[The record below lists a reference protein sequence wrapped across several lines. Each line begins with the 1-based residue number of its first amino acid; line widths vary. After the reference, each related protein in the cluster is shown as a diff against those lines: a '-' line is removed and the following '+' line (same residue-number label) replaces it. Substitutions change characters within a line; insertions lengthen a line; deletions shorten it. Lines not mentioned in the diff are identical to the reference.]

1 MKGGHDEESCE
12 EVGSDSEE
20 GESRQHVP
28 LFLWSVTAAHPR
40 REVSSISILSGFLRI
55 LDH

>member
-1 MKGGHDEESCE
+1 MKRVVRRSARILRR
-12 EVGSDSEE
+12 

-28 LFLWSVTAAHPR
+28 LFLWSVTAARPR
-40 REVSSISILSGFLRI
+40 REVSIISLLSGFLCF